1 MFSAP
6 HHNFDRKNAFPV
18 MCRNLKNME
27 LVGKQDPYCQFA
39 FGKTP
44 KGSDYKK
51 KTKTVKK
58 GGRNPYFKSVFHINI
73 IRIRCCIF
81 LHCSAFREE
90 ELLFWVS
97 QDNWHND
104 LVLTCYDEDVGSDD
118 LIGVARFSILPYM
131 IQDEAKQELIQLRNK
146 KEETGRSIVA

>member
-1 MFSAP
+1 
-6 HHNFDRKNAFPV
+6 
-18 MCRNLKNME
+18 ME

-44 KGSDYKK
+44 KGSEYKK

-58 GGRNPYFKSVFHINI
+58 GGRNPYFKYLLSFACTFASI
-73 IRIRCCIF
+73 ICT
-81 LHCSAFREE
+81 LFREE

-104 LVLTCYDEDVGSDD
+104 LVLSCYDEDVGSDD
-118 LIGVARFSILPYM
+118 LIGVARFSILPSM

-146 KEETGRSIVA
+146 KEETGKFLFEMCRSKTTNR